1 MNDIQKILNVLRNI
15 KPTAHELTKIKILIA
30 AHGAWIRCVDIRKAV
45 GISRG
50 GRINL
55 AEIVCDDLL
64 EISKRKYALP
74 SGYMHS
80 GTHYRTTKKGVEY
93 VTNLMR

>member
-1 MNDIQKILNVLRNI
+1 MSDIQKILNVLRNI

-30 AHGAWIRCVDIRKAV
+30 AHGEWIRCVDIRKAV

-55 AEIVCDDLL
+55 AEIVCEDLL
-64 EISKRKYALP
+64 EISKQKYSQP
-74 SGYMHS
+74 CGDIYS

>member
-1 MNDIQKILNVLRNI
+1 MNDIQKLLNALRSI

-30 AHGAWIRCVDIRKAV
+30 AGDGWIRCVDIRKAV

-55 AEIVCDDLL
+55 AEIVCEDLL
-64 EISKRKYALP
+64 EISQRKYALP

-80 GTHYRTTKKGVEY
+80 GRHYRTTKKGVEY